1 MINTE
6 KLKDFFP
13 ENQLEWRVQ
22 QTGEYTDSDTK
33 EVKPYAMVLCYVQ
46 ARAIENRLDEV
57 VGAENWKTEFR
68 TDGHNII
75 CKLSI
80 WDNDKKEWIS
90 KENGASETEIEA
102 FKGGLSGAF
111 KRVASHGWGI
121 GRYLY
126 ELDRTYAEECVFE
139 KPKTRKGWE
148 KAKVRSKTGDK
159 DIYWKAPKMKPD
171 FLPLP
176 KNEELEANM

>member
-1 MINTE
+1 MINSN
-6 KLKDFFP
+6 KLKQYFP

-22 QTGEYTDSDTK
+22 QCGIIKDK
-33 EVKPYAMVLCYVQ
+33 EGNEKPWAMVLCYVQ

-68 TDGHNII
+68 ADGHNII

-80 WDNDKKEWIS
+80 WDDNKKEWIS

-102 FKGGLSGAF
+102 FKGGISGAL
-111 KRVASHGWGI
+111 KRCASHGWGI

-126 ELDRTYAEECVFE
+126 ELDTTFAKCSFE
-139 KPKTRKGWE
+139 SHKDWN
-148 KAKVRSKTGDK
+148 KAKTKEGKT
-159 DIYWKAPKMKPD
+159 IYWETPKIPAK
-171 FLPLP
+171 FLYIEN
-176 KNEELEANM
+176 KEFEGE